1 MLVEGYTTF
10 IKQNILKMLLNKT
23 NLETELLSERK
34 KFIVENDILNDVRLI
49 LSQNEDRRKEISNT
63 ISEKSSTNANN
74 FDFDLLATEKIFHLE
89 QIKKVCIDYRLRFL
103 DSHLFKNEI
112 PEEAITG
119 IHNLEKNHDTILGGF
134 KIMAPSKTFQLLSY
148 DDPLLF
154 APIGNNY
161 YYLIHKWGNDL
172 SATRKLAVLPV
183 KNLGNFVITTMLASI
198 LITMFIPA
206 NNLSKS
212 IPMAGF
218 IEFLFI
224 WKGVIAVALYGFF
237 MAGKNFNT
245 RIWNRKYFN
254 N

>member
-1 MLVEGYTTF
+1 
-10 IKQNILKMLLNKT
+10 MLLNKT
-23 NLETELLSERK
+23 NLETELLFERK
-34 KFIVENDILNDVRLI
+34 KFLLENDILSNVRLLLEENQSDRESI
-49 LSQNEDRRKEISNT
+49 SQTLSK
-63 ISEKSSTNANN
+63 KSSTNQNN
-74 FDFDLLATEKIFHLE
+74 FIFDLLETDKIFHLD
-89 QIKKVCIDYRLRFL
+89 QIKKVSIDYRLRFL

-112 PEEAITG
+112 PEEAISK
-119 IHNLEKNHDTILGGF
+119 IHNLEKNHSTILAGF

-172 SATRKLAVLPV
+172 SATRKLTVLPF
-183 KNLGNFVITTMLASI
+183 KSLTHFLISTMLISI
-198 LITMFIPA
+198 LIAMMIPV
-206 NNLSKS
+206 NKLSQS

-218 IEFLFI
+218 IEFLFV
-224 WKGVIAVALYGFF
+224 WKGIIAIALYGFF

>member
-1 MLVEGYTTF
+1 
-10 IKQNILKMLLNKT
+10 MLLNKT
-23 NLETELLSERK
+23 NLETELLFERK
-34 KFIVENDILNDVRLI
+34 KFLLENDILGNVRLLLEENQSDRESI
-49 LSQNEDRRKEISNT
+49 SQT
-63 ISEKSSTNANN
+63 LSEKSSTNQNN
-74 FDFDLLATEKIFHLE
+74 FIFDLLATDKIFHLD
-89 QIKKVCIDYRLRFL
+89 QIKKVSIDYRLRFL

-112 PEEAITG
+112 PEEAISK
-119 IHNLEKNHDTILGGF
+119 IHNLEKNHGTTLEGF

-172 SATRKLAVLPV
+172 SATRKLTVLPY
-183 KNLGNFVITTMLASI
+183 KSLTHFLIFTMLISI
-198 LITMFIPA
+198 LITMMIPV
-206 NNLSKS
+206 NKLSQS

-218 IEFLFI
+218 IEFLFV
-224 WKGVIAVALYGFF
+224 WKGIIAIALYGFF

>member
-1 MLVEGYTTF
+1 
-10 IKQNILKMLLNKT
+10 MLLNRT
-23 NLETELLSERK
+23 NLEIELLSERK
-34 KFIVENDILNDVRLI
+34 KFITQNDILNDVRLI
-49 LSQNEDRRKEISNT
+49 LDENENKRINISNAV
-63 ISEKSSTNANN
+63 SSKSSTNSND
-74 FDFDLLATEKIFHLE
+74 FEFDLLATEKIFHLE
-89 QIKKVCIDYRLRFL
+89 QIKNVCIDYRLRFL
-103 DSHLFKNEI
+103 DSNLFKNEI
-112 PEEAITG
+112 PEEAISA
-119 IHNLEKNHDTILGGF
+119 IHNLEKNHNTTLGGF

-172 SATRKLAVLPV
+172 SATRKLAVMPMKSLTHF
-183 KNLGNFVITTMLASI
+183 LIMTMIVSV
-198 LITMFIPA
+198 LITMLIPV
-206 NNLSKS
+206 NKLSQS

-218 IEFLFI
+218 IEFLFV
-224 WKGVIAVALYGFF
+224 WKGVIAISLYGFF

>member
-1 MLVEGYTTF
+1 
-10 IKQNILKMLLNKT
+10 MLLNKT
-23 NLETELLSERK
+23 NLETELLLERK
-34 KFIVENDILNDVRLI
+34 KFTTNNDILNDVRLI
-49 LSQNEDRRKEISNT
+49 LLYNQNRRDSIKNALLNKCST
-63 ISEKSSTNANN
+63 IENKFNI
-74 FDFDLLATEKIFHLE
+74 DLLETDKIFHLD

-112 PEEAITG
+112 PEEVISK
-119 IHNLEKNHDTILGGF
+119 INNLEKNHETILEGF

-161 YYLIHKWGNDL
+161 YYLVHKWGNDL
-172 SATRKLAVLPV
+172 SATRKLIVLPV
-183 KNLGNFVITTMLASI
+183 KNLFNYLTFCLVLSIFITL
-198 LITMFIPA
+198 LIPV

-224 WKGVIAVALYGFF
+224 YKGVIAIALYAFF

-245 RIWNRKYFN
+245 QIWNRKYFN

>member
-1 MLVEGYTTF
+1 
-10 IKQNILKMLLNKT
+10 MLLNKT
-23 NLETELLSERK
+23 NLETELLFERK
-34 KFIVENDILNDVRLI
+34 KFIAKNDILNDVKNI
-49 LSQNEDRRKEISNT
+49 LSENQNQRDQINKILA
-63 ISEKSSTNANN
+63 EKSSTNSNN
-74 FDFDLLATEKIFHLE
+74 FNFDLLETNKIFHLE
-89 QIKKVCIDYRLRFL
+89 QIKKVSIDYRLRFL

-112 PEEAITG
+112 PEEAISY
-119 IHNLEKNHDTILGGF
+119 IHNLEKNHVTTLEGF
-134 KIMAPSKTFQLLSY
+134 KIMAPSKTFQLESY

-172 SATRKLAVLPV
+172 SATRKLSVLPF
-183 KNLGNFVITTMLASI
+183 KNLGNFIITTMLVSI
-198 LITMFIPA
+198 IITLFVPV

-224 WKGVIAVALYGFF
+224 WKGVIAVGLYGFF

>member
-1 MLVEGYTTF
+1 
-10 IKQNILKMLLNKT
+10 MLLNKT
-23 NLETELLSERK
+23 NLETELLFERK
-34 KFIVENDILNDVRLI
+34 KFLVGNDILNDVRQL
-49 LSQNEDRRKEISNT
+49 LDENESQRQIIGQT
-63 ISEKSSTNANN
+63 LAEKSSTNSNN
-74 FDFDLLATEKIFHLE
+74 FIFDLLETDKIFHLE
-89 QIKKVCIDYRLRFL
+89 QIKKVSIDYRLRFL

-112 PEEAITG
+112 PEEAISA
-119 IHNLEKNHDTILGGF
+119 IHALEKNHGTKLEGF

-172 SATRKLAVLPV
+172 SATRKLAVMPYKSLTHF
-183 KNLGNFVITTMLASI
+183 LIATMLVSV
-198 LITMFIPA
+198 LIAMLIPV
-206 NNLSKS
+206 NRLSQS

-218 IEFLFI
+218 IEFLFV

>member
-1 MLVEGYTTF
+1 
-10 IKQNILKMLLNKT
+10 MLLNKT
-23 NLETELLSERK
+23 NLETELLFERK
-34 KFIVENDILNDVRLI
+34 KFIAKNDIINDVRLI
-49 LSQNEDRRKEISNT
+49 LSENQNRRDQINKIL
-63 ISEKSSTNANN
+63 SEKSSTNSNN
-74 FDFDLLATEKIFHLE
+74 FNFDLLETDKIFHLD
-89 QIKKVCIDYRLRFL
+89 QIKKVSIDYRLRFL

-112 PEEAITG
+112 PEEAISN
-119 IHNLEKNHDTILGGF
+119 IHNLEKNHGTTLEGF
-134 KIMAPSKTFQLLSY
+134 KIMAPSKTFQLESY

-172 SATRKLAVLPV
+172 SAIRKLSVLPF
-183 KNLGNFVITTMLASI
+183 KNLGNFVITTMLVSI
-198 LITMFIPA
+198 VITVFVPV

-224 WKGVIAVALYGFF
+224 WKGVIAVGLYGFF

>member
-1 MLVEGYTTF
+1 
-10 IKQNILKMLLNKT
+10 MLLNKT
-23 NLETELLSERK
+23 NLETELLFERK
-34 KFIVENDILNDVRLI
+34 KFLVENDILSEVRQLLDENASHREGI
-49 LSQNEDRRKEISNT
+49 SQT
-63 ISEKSSTNANN
+63 LSEKSSTNQNN
-74 FDFDLLATEKIFHLE
+74 FNFDLLATDKIFHLD
-89 QIKKVCIDYRLRFL
+89 QIKKVSIDYRLRFL

-112 PEEAITG
+112 PEEAISK
-119 IHNLEKNHDTILGGF
+119 IHNLEKNHHIRLEGF

-172 SATRKLAVLPV
+172 SATRKLKVMPFKSLTHF
-183 KNLGNFVITTMLASI
+183 LIFSMLLSIVITML
-198 LITMFIPA
+198 IPV
-206 NNLSKS
+206 NKLSQS

-218 IEFLFI
+218 IEFLFV
-224 WKGVIAVALYGFF
+224 WKGVIAITLYSFF